1 MSDNVIKAKII
12 RSHQRDFDV
21 LIEETK
27 EVVKATAL
35 GNLLKK
41 GETLVVGD
49 NVCLEV
55 IPETGEYLIK
65 EALERQNE
73 IFRVL
78 VRLSKKKVTAANC
91 DYLVILSSAAKP
103 KFKRGIVDRFLVRAF
118 QWGVEPIVVF
128 NKMDGYDPEEFD
140 IQYEVLRL
148 KELGVKYFEI
158 CALDMDYETQYLKG
172 GMHEFKEALKGKTAL
187 FVGQSGVGKS
197 ETISCLSDG
206 TVELKTKKVGK
217 VGKGSHTTTWSEIV
231 DLGDFYLIDSPG
243 IRSFSLDD
251 IDPEELIEYFPDL
264 KEVSRHCQFSNCTHE
279 PFNKGCAFY
288 TEEYDPDTEEGLMI
302 HSRLESY
309 LLFYS
314 EISETPFWQKKKKYS
329 K

>member
-1 MSDNVIKAKII
+1 MSDNVLKAKII
-12 RSHQRDFDV
+12 RSHQRDFDC
-21 LIEETK
+21 LIDETK

-49 NVCLEV
+49 NVYLDT
-55 IPETGEYLIK
+55 IAETGEFIIK
-65 EALERQNE
+65 EAMPRHNE
-73 IFRVL
+73 IFRIL
-78 VRLSKKKVTAANC
+78 VRTSKRKVTAANC
-91 DYLVILSSAAKP
+91 DYLVILSSAARP
-103 KFKRGIVDRFLVRAF
+103 RFKRGIIDRFLVRAF

-128 NKMDGYDPEEFD
+128 NKMDQYDPDEFD

-158 CALDMDYETQYLKG
+158 CALDKDYETQYLKG
-172 GMHEFKEALKGKTAL
+172 GMSEFREALKGKTAL

-197 ETISCLSDG
+197 QTISCLSEG
-206 TVELKTKKVGK
+206 EVELKTKQVGK

-251 IDPEELIEYFPDL
+251 IDPDDLLELFPDL
-264 KEVSRHCQFSNCTHE
+264 EEIARHCQFSNCNHGPE
-279 PFNKGCAFY
+279 NRGCAFY
-288 TEEYDPDTEEGLMI
+288 SEEYDPETEEGLMV

-309 LLFYS
+309 QLIHS
-314 EISETPFWQKKKKYS
+314 EISSTPFWQKKKKYR
-329 K
+329 